1 MIRLLVEKH
10 FYVSDLN
17 PSDYLPETYKTVC
30 KGVQIC
36 TVDMK
41 FLNFLSCH
49 NKDRALNNGK
59 NIRKLRTV
67 KSLNEGTEQKVLSRG
82 IVYILRQLKTLTT
95 EWTSSILEER
105 RLFMELTNFE
115 RCSKCLVIS
124 VAITMSMIA

>member
-49 NKDRALNNGK
+49 NKDRTLNNGK
-59 NIRKLRTV
+59 KYQQIKDR
-67 KSLNEGTEQKVLSRG
+67 
-82 IVYILRQLKTLTT
+82 
-95 EWTSSILEER
+95 EEP
-105 RLFMELTNFE
+105 
-115 RCSKCLVIS
+115 K
-124 VAITMSMIA
+124 